1 MKKSIVLVILFLTI
15 CFHAS
20 NALPQAI
27 EIIGG
32 FVFGGEFLKLSEDKK
47 SSYVIG
53 VIDGFFGAPMFGA
66 KDKNKELEWLYA
78 CVEKRTKTQISD
90 ILTKYLK
97 DNPKVWELPTHAS
110 LFNALKTECGK

>member
-1 MKKSIVLVILFLTI
+1 
-15 CFHAS
+15 
-20 NALPQAI
+20 
-27 EIIGG
+27 
-32 FVFGGEFLKLSEDKK
+32 LSEDKK
-47 SSYVIG
+47 SYYVIG

-66 KDKNKELEWLYA
+66 KDKNAKDKNKELEWLYA
-78 CVEKRTKTQISD
+78 CIEKRTKTQISD